1 MFRGGK
7 FLRALNSLKV
17 RLMLKFIT
25 KFRKDEEGAALV
37 EYGVLLALITAVVI
51 GLIQALGTEISTV
64 FAAVTG
70 ILTGG

>member
-7 FLRALNSLKV
+7 FLLALNSLKV

-51 GLIQALGTEISTV
+51 GLIQALGTEISTA
-64 FAAVTG
+64 FATVTG